1 MRLQDSGSYFWG
13 MISKRLSEMKPTE
26 TGVIGHVDCPEAAMA
41 LVEMGCCP
49 GEEVTVAHVS
59 PGNGPMAIF
68 SGGRKV
74 ALRKQAAALLWMV
87 PIAVANT
94 RNIGADELVVA
105 AV

>member
-1 MRLQDSGSYFWG
+1 MRSKDSGSYFCS
-13 MISKRLSEMKPTE
+13 MQAKRLSDMKPTE
-26 TGVIGHVDCPEAAMA
+26 AGIIGRVDCPEAAMA

-68 SGGRKV
+68 SGGRKM

-87 PIAVANT
+87 PNVVANA
-94 RNIGADELVVA
+94 RNIGADELVAA

>member
-1 MRLQDSGSYFWG
+1 MRLQNSGSYFWG

-87 PIAVANT
+87 PIAVANA

>member
-1 MRLQDSGSYFWG
+1 MRLKDSGSYFCV

-87 PIAVANT
+87 PIAVVNAS
-94 RNIGADELVVA
+94 NIGADELVAA

>member
-1 MRLQDSGSYFWG
+1 MCSTDKDSYFCG
-13 MISKRLSEMKPTE
+13 MQAKRLSEIKPTE
-26 TGVIGHVDCPEAAMA
+26 TGVIGRVDCPEAAMA

-87 PIAVANT
+87 PIAVANV
-94 RNIGADELVVA
+94 RDMGAGELVSA

>member
-74 ALRKQAAALLWMV
+74 ALRKQAAALLWTV
-87 PIAVANT
+87 PIAVANA
-94 RNIGADELVVA
+94 RNIGADELVAA

>member
-13 MISKRLSEMKPTE
+13 MISKRLSDMKPTE

-87 PIAVANT
+87 PIAVVNA
-94 RNIGADELVVA
+94 RNIGADELVAA

>member
-1 MRLQDSGSYFWG
+1 MYSKDSGSYLCV
-13 MISKRLSEMKPTE
+13 MQEKRLSEMKPTE
-26 TGVIGHVDCPEAAMA
+26 SGIIGRVECPEAAMA

-49 GEEVTVAHVS
+49 GEKVTVAHVS

-87 PIAVANT
+87 PNAVASA
-94 RNIGADELVVA
+94 RSIGADELVSL
-105 AV
+105 